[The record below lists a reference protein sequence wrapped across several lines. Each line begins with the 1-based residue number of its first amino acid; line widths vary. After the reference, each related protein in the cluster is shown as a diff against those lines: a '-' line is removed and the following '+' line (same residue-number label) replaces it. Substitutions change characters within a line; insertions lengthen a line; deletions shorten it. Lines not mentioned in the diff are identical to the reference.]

1 MNTTPRRAAGEAMP
15 TNASVCDA
23 VGKLEVPLQDAM
35 NMARIA
41 ALLVEDSITD
51 YKMIG
56 GSRRVSLDDN
66 RAEAVTWAVYQ
77 TETLFKAVVAA
88 WDDVNATASDT
99 RRAS

>member
-1 MNTTPRRAAGEAMP
+1 MPSTSPRNSETPCPDRLSE
-15 TNASVCDA
+15 A
-23 VGKLEVPLQDAM
+23 VGKLEAPLQDAM

-56 GSRRVSLDDN
+56 GSRRVTLDDN

-88 WDDVNATASDT
+88 WDDVNAAASDT

>member
-1 MNTTPRRAAGEAMP
+1 MSSTSTRNLEAP
-15 TNASVCDA
+15 SPDRLSEA
-23 VGKLEVPLQDAM
+23 VGKLEVPLSDAM

-56 GSRRVSLDDN
+56 GSRRVTLDDN

-77 TETLFKAVVAA
+77 AETLLKAAVAA
-88 WDDVNATASDT
+88 WDEVNNMASDT
-99 RRAS
+99 RGAA

>member
-1 MNTTPRRAAGEAMP
+1 MPSTSPRNLEAP
-15 TNASVCDA
+15 SPDRLSEA
-23 VGKLEVPLQDAM
+23 VGKLEVPLSDAM

-41 ALLVEDSITD
+41 ALLAEDSITD

-56 GSRRVSLDDN
+56 GSRRVTLDDN
-66 RAEAVTWAVYQ
+66 RAEALTWAVYQ

-88 WDDVNATASDT
+88 WDDVNATASDI